1 MRHLA
6 TLAVGILSI
15 AGTAV
20 AAAGYLATVG
30 PVSLHFLKPPQL
42 VVRSVLPPLQMDD
55 IPTVKSVSPQPSVS
69 AQASQPRE
77 QTAKEGADRIKSTEI
92 AVPPVNQST
101 VNATSAEPSNDTD
114 SVPLI
119 SPQMFLRF
127 FTQSNSAG
135 SNQETAIVVP
145 VGFHPAHPPT
155 RPSSSATYLLQK

>member
-30 PVSLHFLKPPQL
+30 PVSLHFLKPSQL

-55 IPTVKSVSPQPSVS
+55 MPTVKSVSPQPSVS
-69 AQASQPRE
+69 AQVSKPPRE
-77 QTAKEGADRIKSTEI
+77 QTSKEGADRAKSTEI

-114 SVPLI
+114 
-119 SPQMFLRF
+119 
-127 FTQSNSAG
+127 
-135 SNQETAIVVP
+135 
-145 VGFHPAHPPT
+145 
-155 RPSSSATYLLQK
+155 